1 MVLTFL
7 RHGSNVVIVAMVL
20 AIGAAASFGAIALS
34 PLAVLIGVVLFFLSE
49 YSTHRYVLHAR
60 PSSNDFILKLQRR
73 LHYDHHVEPNQ
84 LELLFLPP
92 WALFPLLAVYGA
104 VYFAITHSVAVT
116 LSVVLGN
123 LLGLLYYE
131 WVHYVAHIPYQP
143 RTPWGRYM
151 KKYHL
156 WHHYKNET
164 LWFGVTN
171 PSLDYV
177 HRTNARVE
185 DVARSTTVRVLFPET

>member
-7 RHGSNVVIVAMVL
+7 RHGSNAVIVAMTLAL
-20 AIGAAASFGAIALS
+20 AISAAIGLYALS
-34 PLAVLIGVVLFFLSE
+34 PVGLLVGVVLFFLSE
-49 YSTHRYVLHAR
+49 YSTHRYVLHAG
-60 PSSNDFILKLQRR
+60 PSKSPFVLRLQRR
-73 LHYDHHVEPNQ
+73 LHYDHHVEPSR
-84 LELLFLPP
+84 LDLLFLPQ
-92 WALFPLLAVYGA
+92 WALYPLLAVYAA
-104 VYFAITHSVAVT
+104 VYLAITRSVAVT

-156 WHHYKNET
+156 WHHFKNER

-177 HRTNARVE
+177 HRTFARVGAVE
-185 DVARSTTVRVLFPET
+185 RTTTTRELFPH